1 MTPTAITSLNLLVE
15 VTVEVRRVVIA
26 VEPRLLADTLVR
38 ALERP
43 DVHIVVTLDPAPD
56 EAAVQPFDVAVV
68 TDDLP
73 AGVRADVVLRLSGT
87 ADMTDGSVTTVD
99 GTQPAALGD
108 LTGLLQTLNR
118 FLRTH

>member
-1 MTPTAITSLNLLVE
+1 MTPAAVTSLDLLVE

-43 DVHIVVTLDPAPD
+43 DVHVVVTLDPPSTEIPAQ
-56 EAAVQPFDVAVV
+56 AFDVAVV

-73 AGVRADVVLRLSGT
+73 VGVSAEVVLRLSG
-87 ADMTDGSVTTVD
+87 AAGMADGSVTTVE

-108 LTGLLQTLNR
+108 LIGLLETLNR
-118 FLRTH
+118 FLRTN

>member
-1 MTPTAITSLNLLVE
+1 MTPAAVASLNLLVE

-43 DVHIVVTLDPAPD
+43 DVHIVVTLDSAPD

-73 AGVRADVVLRLSGT
+73 AGVSADVVLRLSGT

>member
-1 MTPTAITSLNLLVE
+1 M
-15 VTVEVRRVVIA
+15 EVRRVVIA

-43 DVHIVVTLDPAPD
+43 DVHIVVTLDSAPD

-73 AGVRADVVLRLSGT
+73 AGVSADVVLRLSGT